1 MGCDYYILKVLKIRY
16 KNGTESRIILD
27 TQRMYYSYDPECDSD
42 DSDYESNYE
51 RYIDSVLK
59 VTFVPICIFSDDSF
73 KNERIEVKYRKIIH
87 ERLIDNKLT
96 YDDILDIYKAEI
108 RQAR

>member
-1 MGCDYYILKVLKIRY
+1 MGCDYYILKVLKIKY
-16 KNGTESRIILD
+16 KDGTDTRIILD

-59 VTFVPICIFSDDSF
+59 VTFVPICIYSDDSF
-73 KNERIEVKYRKIIH
+73 KNERIEVKYRKMIH
-87 ERLIDNKLT
+87 AHLINNKRTYDEIDNVF
-96 YDDILDIYKAEI
+96 KAEI